1 MFEFLRSAQL
11 NVMFSLSSICGI
23 ITLFVLITGSL
34 SRKRKTALILI
45 EISAMLLLV
54 FDRYAYIY
62 RGDVS
67 ELGWWMVR
75 ICNFSVFALTVFI
88 IFAFN
93 LYLSDLMTCEGGL
106 TTTPKRLKAVYV
118 IAGIGELFVVANLFT
133 GIYYTFDSTNRY
145 SRSDG
150 VVISFAIPILALLL
164 QLSVIK
170 SYGKKLSRIVRI
182 SLLLFTLVPLAVS
195 ILQFFIYG
203 LSLTN
208 ISIVGMAILLYIF
221 VLLDLNAAKEAKE
234 EAEYENRAKSH
245 FLANMSHEIR
255 TPINAV
261 LGMNEMILRESENPE
276 IQAYADRIKL
286 AGNTLLGLVNDILD
300 FSKIEAGKMEILP
313 VDYDVSSLLND
324 LVNMIQSRAEDKGLL
339 LIPDFVETM
348 PKILYGDE
356 VRIKQI
362 IMNILTNAVKYTE
375 KGSITF
381 HVGYERIEDEP
392 ENVYLNVSVTDT
404 GIGIRPEDVEKLFHE
419 FERIE
424 EKRNRNIEG
433 TGLGMNITRSLLE
446 MMGSRLEVF
455 SVYGEGSKFS
465 FRLKQRVVSWEVLG
479 DYEVS
484 YRAAIA
490 GRKKSKEK
498 FTAPDA
504 EILVTDDTAMNLEVF
519 KNLLKRT
526 CVQIDTASGGDECL
540 SLTREKKYDVIFL
553 DHMMPKKNGIETLRE
568 LRAQNDNPNRKT
580 CVICLTANA
589 LSGAREHYLE
599 AGFDDYLTKPI
610 DVERLEDTLM
620 RYLPQDKLQP
630 PLEETAVPAPSWF
643 SNKATI
649 LIADDDPVICMLAAR
664 ILGGNFQVSTCDNGA
679 KTQEKAAELKPD
691 LILLDINLGD
701 MSGFDVLRKLRERPE
716 TSEIP
721 VMFITGASDRD
732 AEIRGFRGGASD
744 FVRKPFVPEVLL
756 QRAQRIIA
764 LDHLQRNLRSE
775 VRHQTLRAEHLTR
788 EMMLALSKAVDAKD
802 HYTSGHS
809 ERVAAY
815 SAEIARRMGKSP
827 AEQERIYE
835 MGLLHDIGK
844 IGVPEE
850 LINKTS
856 KLPESEFER
865 IKRHTVT
872 GSEIL
877 SFITEMPEL
886 AMGAR
891 SHHERYDGTGYPD
904 GLKGENIPEAARIIC
919 LADCYDAMTSTR
931 TYSKPGEQADVRAEI
946 VRCAGT
952 QFDPDIAKVLLAMID
967 EDKDYVMTERTADIH
982 IWQGSDRLWTFTEEQ
997 AEGLHSTEGETG
1009 KINEAAG
1016 LASPEGSDRSGQDG
1030 ENTALRA
1037 DADISSSNPEDEQRA
1052 MEKLRQLKEISI
1064 EDGLRYCGTVE
1075 NYLDTLQI
1083 YTENAPASADEIEHL
1098 WSEGSLADTTV
1109 KVHAIKSMSRCIGAE
1124 RIGELAEK
1132 LELAGKAG
1140 DAEEVGAG
1148 IGGLLARIRKLC
1160 EELQEV

>member
-11 NVMFSLSSICGI
+11 NVMFSLCSICGI
-23 ITLFVLITGSL
+23 ITFFAFITGSL
-34 SRKRKTALILI
+34 SRRRKAALMLI
-45 EISAMLLLV
+45 ETSAMLMLI

-75 ICNFSVFALTVFI
+75 ISNFSVFALTLFI
-88 IFAFN
+88 VCAFN
-93 LYLSDLMTCEGGL
+93 LYLSDLLIHEGGL
-106 TTTPKRLKAVYV
+106 SYPPKRLKAVY
-118 IAGIGELFVVANLFT
+118 IMTGIGEIFVVANLYT
-133 GIYYTFDSTNRY
+133 GFYYTFDATNHY
-145 SRSDG
+145 SRASG
-150 VVISFAIPILALLL
+150 AVVSFIIPIAALLI
-164 QLSVIK
+164 QLSVIIK
-170 SYGKKLSRIVRI
+170 YGKSLSRIVRI
-182 SLLLFTLVPLAVS
+182 SLFLFTLVPFVFS

-203 LSLTN
+203 LSLTT
-208 ISIVGMAILLYIF
+208 ISIVGMAVLLYIF

-261 LGMNEMILRESENPE
+261 LGMNEMILRESDDPE
-276 IQAYADRIKL
+276 IQAYADSIKR

-313 VDYDVSSLLND
+313 ADYDVSSLLND
-324 LVNMIQSRAEDKGLL
+324 LVNMIQSRAEDKGLE
-339 LIPDFVETM
+339 LILDFSENM
-348 PKILYGDE
+348 PKLLHGDE
-356 VRIKQI
+356 VRIKQV

-375 KGSITF
+375 KGSVTF
-381 HVGYERIEDEP
+381 RVGYERIRKEP
-392 ENVYLNVSVTDT
+392 DKVYILVSVIDT
-404 GIGIRPEDVEKLFHE
+404 GIGIRKEDLEKLFHE

-433 TGLGMNITRSLLE
+433 TGLGMNITRSILE
-446 MMGSRLEVF
+446 MMGSHLEV
-455 SVYGEGSKFS
+455 SSIYGEGSTFS
-465 FRLKQRVVSWEVLG
+465 FRLKQDVVSWEELG

-484 YRAAIA
+484 YRVAIA
-490 GRKKSKEK
+490 GRKKYKQK
-498 FTAPDA
+498 FTAPSA
-504 EILVTDDTAMNLEVF
+504 RVLVTDDSSMNLEVF

-526 CVQIDTASGGDECL
+526 GVQIDTATRGDECL
-540 SLTREKKYDVIFL
+540 ALTRLNKYDVIFL
-553 DHMMPKKNGIETLRE
+553 DHMMPKKDGIETLAE
-568 LRAQNDNPNRKT
+568 LRADSENPNRQT
-580 CVICLTANA
+580 RVICLTANA
-589 LSGAREHYLE
+589 ISGAREQYLK

-610 DVERLEDTLM
+610 DAARLEEILLW
-620 RYLPQDKLQP
+620 YLPKEKLLPPESGAQLSVPSLFADK
-630 PLEETAVPAPSWF
+630 SM
-643 SNKATI
+643 I

-664 ILGGNFQVSTCDNGA
+664 ILGSSYQVSSCNSGA
-679 KTQEKAAELKPD
+679 GTPKKAAELKPD
-691 LILLDINLGD
+691 LVLLDINLGD
-701 MSGFDVLRKLRERPE
+701 MSGFEVLRALRENPE
-716 TSEIP
+716 TCEIP

-732 AEIRGFRGGASD
+732 AEIRCFRGGASD
-744 FVRKPFVPEVLL
+744 FIRKPFVPEVLL

-827 AEQERIYE
+827 AQQERIYE

-856 KLPESEFER
+856 KLPDSEFDR

-886 AMGAR
+886 SMGAR

-904 GLKGENIPEAARIIC
+904 GLKGKNIPEAARIIC

-931 TYSKPGEQADVRAEI
+931 TYSKPAEQAEVRAEI
-946 VRCAGT
+946 LRCSGT
-952 QFDPDIAKVLLAMID
+952 QFDPDIAKVLLTMID
-967 EDKDYVMTERTADIH
+967 EDEDFVMNERRADIH

-997 AEGLHSTEGETG
+997 GSGAWAGHTEMALTVDGDAKSPVPGNGNFFESLRKTGE
-1009 KINEAAG
+1009 I
-1016 LASPEGSDRSGQDG
+1016 Q
-1030 ENTALRA
+1030 
-1037 DADISSSNPEDEQRA
+1037 
-1052 MEKLRQLKEISI
+1052 I
-1064 EDGLRYCGTVE
+1064 EEGLRYCGTE
-1075 NYLDTLQI
+1075 EEYMDTLRF
-1083 YTENAPASADEIEHL
+1083 YAANAPVAVNEIHSL
-1098 WSEGSLADTTV
+1098 WSDGNLADTTV
-1109 KVHAIKSMSRCIGAE
+1109 KVHAIKSMSRCIGALS
-1124 RIGELAEK
+1124 IGDLAEK
-1132 LELAGKAG
+1132 LEQAGKAG
-1140 DAEEVGAG
+1140 DAEALGARLEE
-1148 IGGLLARIRKLC
+1148 LLARIRKLC
-1160 EELQEV
+1160 SEIHQM